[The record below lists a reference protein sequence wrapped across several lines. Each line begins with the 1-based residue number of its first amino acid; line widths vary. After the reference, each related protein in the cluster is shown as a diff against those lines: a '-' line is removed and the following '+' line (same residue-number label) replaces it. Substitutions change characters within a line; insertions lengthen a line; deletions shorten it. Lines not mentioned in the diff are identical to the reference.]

1 MACPDRLDEMSFGFI
16 DVFQGLTR
24 LRRMT
29 ERDEVSRVAGS
40 QAFANFRILLEAA
53 DTRAVATAGVNDDGR
68 PTVVVDLLRGP
79 GKDAQQRV
87 VDRVGQ
93 LRAVDQQLVV
103 EFEQERV
110 TGALVP
116 QGVVPALAQRIPEQ
130 KASLAQVG
138 EIFLPLIERRL
149 VQ

>member
-1 MACPDRLDEMSFGFI
+1 M
-16 DVFQGLTR
+16 
-24 LRRMT
+24 
-29 ERDEVSRVAGS
+29 
-40 QAFANFRILLEAA
+40 
-53 DTRAVATAGVNDDGR
+53 
-68 PTVVVDLLRGP
+68 
-79 GKDAQQRV
+79 
-87 VDRVGQ
+87 
-93 LRAVDQQLVV
+93 RAVDQQLVV